1 MSQGGGFWENLPLF
15 PDSASTLA
23 GQVDELFFF
32 TVAVAVFFSLLVGVL
47 VLFFAVRFRRRD
59 PAEVG
64 QPQKTITWLEIA
76 WSVIPLVILLVMF
89 TWGAKV
95 FFVAFR
101 PPADAV
107 EYYVVAKQWMWKF
120 QHPQGKREINDL
132 HVPIGLPI
140 KLTMTSEDVIHSFFV
155 PAFRVKAD
163 VLPGRY
169 TTVWFEATRAGAY
182 HLFCAEYCGAE
193 HSRMGGTV
201 YVMEPRDYEV
211 WLAQAGPA
219 DERLLS
225 GEDLFAKHVCDTCHY
240 PDSGARAP
248 ILNGMFGTQVEMAG
262 GRRVT
267 ADENY
272 LRESILNPAAKIV
285 AGYQALMPTYQ
296 GQIGEE
302 ELIQLIAYIKGLEP
316 AAGAHDTTTASPAD
330 PATPETAP

>member
-1 MSQGGGFWENLPLF
+1 MKGNLPLF

-23 GQVDELFFF
+23 GQVDALYFF
-32 TVAVAVFFSLLVGVL
+32 TVAVAIFFSLLVAVL
-47 VLFFAVRFRRRD
+47 VLFFAVRYRRRD
-59 PAEVG
+59 PDEIG
-64 QPQKTITWLEIA
+64 RPQKTITWLEIT
-76 WSVIPLVILLVMF
+76 WSVIPLAILMVMF
-89 TWGAKV
+89 VWGAKV
-95 FFVAFR
+95 FFTAFR

-132 HVPIGLPI
+132 HVPVGQPI

-169 TTVWFEATRAGAY
+169 TAVWFEATRPGAY
-182 HLFCAEYCGAE
+182 HLFCSEYCGAE

-201 YVMEPRDYEV
+201 YVMEPRDYEA
-211 WLAQAGPA
+211 WLAEGAPV

-225 GEDLFAKHVCDTCHY
+225 GGQLFAKHVCNTCHY
-240 PDSGARAP
+240 PDSAARAP
-248 ILNGMFGTQVEMAG
+248 ILNDLFGTEVEMADG
-262 GRRVT
+262 SRAV

-272 LRESILNPAAKIV
+272 LRESILNPAASIV

-316 AAGAHDTTTASPAD
+316 TAGGHETPAGGPAAA
-330 PATPETAP
+330 PENAP